1 MLVVG
6 LSSHDKWLIIIY
18 IPMYNLFIFLNIPN
32 VTLNTQGKK
41 SSPLADAFKVESLFF
56 LDVPSEMSNEY
67 NILGM
72 VHGER

>member
-6 LSSHDKWLIIIY
+6 LSSHDKWLIIMY

-41 SSPLADAFKVESLFF
+41 SSPLADRCIQGRVT
-56 LDVPSEMSNEY
+56 
-67 NILGM
+67 ILP
-72 VHGER
+72 